1 MLPIDDTQPTMI
13 STTARA
19 PASTS
24 SAPTSL
30 TLSDIRWLDSN
41 IHAIHLNETDYM
53 IARNQTVSRST
64 FKTILNY
71 FSKTQKTETD
81 LNYFVFL
88 KSDDNEGYEC
98 NNSVNS
104 SDGNCRHLQSCVLPA
119 FTTDRDVLV
128 NSYFCG
134 IQSKSLSSMYLGVC
148 CPSTRRSSNQEN
160 P

>member
-1 MLPIDDTQPTMI
+1 MWTQFIVGGPLSHGPPPALGFGSGGGGFGGPPSFAGFPQPESEDDYSSSEQKLAVPFRPSPVLPIDDTQPTMI

-53 IARNQTVSRST
+53 IARNQTVSRSA

-81 LNYFVFL
+81 LNYFIIFKVWW
-88 KSDDNEGYEC
+88 
-98 NNSVNS
+98 
-104 SDGNCRHLQSCVLPA
+104 Q
-119 FTTDRDVLV
+119 
-128 NSYFCG
+128 
-134 IQSKSLSSMYLGVC
+134 
-148 CPSTRRSSNQEN
+148 RRLRMQ
-160 P
+160 